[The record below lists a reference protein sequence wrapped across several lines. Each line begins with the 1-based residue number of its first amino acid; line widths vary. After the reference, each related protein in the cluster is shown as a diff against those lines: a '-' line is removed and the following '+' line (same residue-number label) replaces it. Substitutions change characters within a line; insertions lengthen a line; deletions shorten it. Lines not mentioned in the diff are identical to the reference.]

1 MEGERKQEERK
12 GLDSSEVAELILNM
26 RWDD

>member
-1 MEGERKQEERK
+1 MPVERKREVIRN
-12 GLDSSEVAELILNM
+12 LDAGEVKELILNM